1 MRVVRLWLMVLGWTS
16 LGDGRTVVDGQGS
29 WGGGGAEGARA
40 RWGGGCPG
48 GRGGAEGA
56 WAGEVGR

>member
-1 MRVVRLWLMVLGWTS
+1 MHVVRLWLMVLGWMS

-29 WGGGGAEGARA
+29 WRGGGVEGRRGGGAA
-40 RWGGGCPG
+40 G
-48 GRGGAEGA
+48 GRGGGGGGEGA

>member
-1 MRVVRLWLMVLGWTS
+1 MHVVRLWLMVLGWMS

-29 WGGGGAEGARA
+29 WGRRRGGGAAG
-40 RWGGGCPG
+40 WKGGGG
-48 GRGGAEGA
+48 GGEGA

>member
-1 MRVVRLWLMVLGWTS
+1 MHVVRPWLMVLGWMS

-29 WGGGGAEGARA
+29 WGRRRGGG
-40 RWGGGCPG
+40 GGV
-48 GRGGAEGA
+48 EGA